1 MISTIPAFNILAR
14 VFLITLSL
22 LAACKPVPETS
33 SGEKP
38 VHPVPFIDNV
48 SIDGFPG
55 EWPQPHPAI
64 RIFSDIH
71 GNIPDSTDLSAGF
84 SLAWNRNGLFI
95 LAEIIDD
102 SIFEDHSRYWD
113 GDGMEL
119 FVSPTRGSF
128 DIIQFSIRPA
138 LDIHDSLAEVMPYDH
153 RRTDTLKT
161 ILPVS
166 SFSSQKTSSGYRIEG
181 MIPLEA
187 LGIIEPEPGLELAVQ
202 VYINDS
208 DMKMDSTG
216 HSLPWYPVRESYMN
230 PYAFYPV
237 QFSVSPPVK
246 DLKEIRAF
254 VKEEHS
260 VQIKYLSD
268 RSHTGRG
275 LEIRAGNYTRH
286 FRLKKQDMG
295 LYTHQWNLPLKNFT
309 TDRNA
314 IEFKLRDSLIFTI
327 ELCELHRI
335 YDEIKEPNA
344 FENEIRIMEIIDHFQ
359 PPPKDAILFTGSSTI
374 RRWYDIENDLPGVN
388 LINRGFGGSTMKDLN
403 HYSGRIVFPHNPSDI
418 FVYEGD
424 NDIAGETTPL
434 EFIGD
439 CKEFIQAC
447 SNYLPET
454 DIYFIAIKPSPA
466 RWNSWKQMQIANS
479 MLENLA
485 GQYEKVHFID
495 ITPDMLNEEGMPRRD
510 IFVEDMLHLNDT
522 GYQIMARAIRPVLY
536 E

>member
-1 MISTIPAFNILAR
+1 MIRTFPGYKILSR
-14 VFLITLSL
+14 VFPIAL
-22 LAACKPVPETS
+22 LLLTNCKPGLDTS

-38 VHPVPFIDNV
+38 VYPVPFLEQV

-64 RIFSDIH
+64 RIFSDVY
-71 GNIPDSTDLSAGF
+71 GNIPDSADLSAGF
-84 SLAWNRNGLFI
+84 SLAWNRTGLFI
-95 LAEIIDD
+95 LAEICDD
-102 SIFEDHSRYWD
+102 SIFEDHSRYWN

-128 DIIQFSIRPA
+128 DIVQFSVRPA
-138 LDIHDSLAEVMPYDH
+138 LDMHDSLARVMPYDH
-153 RRTDTLKT
+153 RRTDTLKA
-161 ILPVS
+161 ILPIS

-181 MIPLEA
+181 MIPLDA
-187 LGIIEPEPGLELAVQ
+187 LGIKEPVAGLVPAIQ

-237 QFSVSPPVK
+237 QFSVSSPAAGS
-246 DLKEIRAF
+246 KEIRAF
-254 VKEEHS
+254 VKNDHL

-268 RSHTGRG
+268 RAHTGRG
-275 LEIRAGNYTRH
+275 PEIAAGNYTRRY
-286 FRLKKQDMG
+286 RLKKQEKG
-295 LYTHQWNLPLKNFT
+295 LYTHQWNLPLNVFT
-309 TDRNA
+309 TARNS

-327 ELCELHRI
+327 ELCELHRV
-335 YDEIKEPNA
+335 YDDIKEPNA
-344 FENEIRIMEIIDHFQ
+344 FENEIRILEILDHFQ
-359 PPPKDAILFTGSSTI
+359 PPPKGAILFTGSSTI
-374 RRWYDIENDLPGVN
+374 RRWYDIENDLPGLN

-403 HYSGRIVFPHNPSDI
+403 HYSGRIIFPHNPSKL

-424 NDIAGETTPL
+424 NDIAGETTPP

-439 CKEFIQAC
+439 CKELIQAC

-466 RWNSWKQMQIANS
+466 RWNNWKQMQIANG

-485 GQYEKVHFID
+485 GQHEKVHFID
-495 ITPDMLNEEGMPRRD
+495 ITMDMLNEEGMPRRD
-510 IFVEDMLHLNDT
+510 IFVDDMLHLNDT
-522 GYQIMARAIRPVLY
+522 GYEILANSITPFLY
-536 E
+536 